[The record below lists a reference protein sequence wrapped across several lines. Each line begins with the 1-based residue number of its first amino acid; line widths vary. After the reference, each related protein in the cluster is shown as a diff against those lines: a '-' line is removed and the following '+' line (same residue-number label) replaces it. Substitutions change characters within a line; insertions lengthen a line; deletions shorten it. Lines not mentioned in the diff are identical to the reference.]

1 MLEQV
6 KAWFCSWV
14 TASDTSGKFTICKNN
29 FKNKWNV
36 NVIKHLHLFD
46 MRTTVDTET
55 DNISICKVCCTRT
68 VGNLK
73 LTWELVDQEWEFQEE
88 VAP

>member
-1 MLEQV
+1 M
-6 KAWFCSWV
+6 
-14 TASDTSGKFTICKNN
+14 
-29 FKNKWNV
+29 